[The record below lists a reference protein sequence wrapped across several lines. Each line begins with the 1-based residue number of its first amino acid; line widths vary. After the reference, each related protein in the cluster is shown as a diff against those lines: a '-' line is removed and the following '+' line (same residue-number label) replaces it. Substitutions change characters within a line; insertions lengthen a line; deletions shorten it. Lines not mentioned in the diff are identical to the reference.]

1 MADAP
6 SPPPATDAADVVS
19 PPLAGNLGAAP
30 PVVEAAATTPLV
42 GGPLVVLLA
51 SGVTRVGPPLRGQA
65 HHPTTRTALA
75 GLAQVRTAPAPAAD
89 ASVAEP
95 VVDPALAPLD
105 ATAAAAVSY
114 RADDFAGAQVV
125 VRSVIV
131 RAAPAPAD
139 AVAVLVD
146 RAARAEQVLLV
157 LDRLAGDRSAL
168 VVATRTGPRLLPI
181 TIGQPGAIAVEPTLD
196 LDLGWPGELAVEL
209 VGPYTGRLARL
220 GVQGDRFD
228 PHALRAAL
236 AQAGRP
242 TVVRVSVA
250 PWVSA
255 QLLVEV
261 ITEALAAGVTQLTLD
276 ARRGRGAAGYGVGSG
291 GRPRTTRAVQYRPP
305 TVTGPLDLALVRRFA
320 HVAEPAFTACYQVRL
335 AAEPTLAGTI
345 TLEFTVDADGAV
357 RGARAH
363 GVDAEVASCMADV
376 AASWKLPAQAGRVPT
391 QVSYPLLVAPPTA
404 LRGQRPLR
412 LPPPAAP

>member
-75 GLAQVRTAPAPAAD
+75 GLAQVRTAPVPAAD

-220 GVQGDRFD
+220 GVQGQVGAVEFQEFVHFD
-228 PHALRAAL
+228 EAQNDAVRHRQTAAAETRAGAARHDGSLGAIGQLEEGGDLLGGMREHDAFRHLTQRGGAVNGVGDQVLRRG
-236 AQAGRP
+236 QD
-242 TVVRVSVA
+242 VRVPHDISEFRKDVVWHA
-250 PWVSA
+250 HKS
-255 QLLVEV
+255 
-261 ITEALAAGVTQLTLD
+261 
-276 ARRGRGAAGYGVGSG
+276 RGENA
-291 GRPRTTRAVQYRPP
+291 
-305 TVTGPLDLALVRRFA
+305 
-320 HVAEPAFTACYQVRL
+320 
-335 AAEPTLAGTI
+335 
-345 TLEFTVDADGAV
+345 
-357 RGARAH
+357 
-363 GVDAEVASCMADV
+363 
-376 AASWKLPAQAGRVPT
+376 
-391 QVSYPLLVAPPTA
+391 
-404 LRGQRPLR
+404 
-412 LPPPAAP
+412 